1 MRLTF
6 SNTYDKLVVGYIA
19 QVKLFQALD
28 TSKILHGSLCRWW
41 IHFMLGLI
49 NQKCFLLQRFVG
61 HLGYGN
67 TVTVFLFPL
76 YICLVYKTMLYKK
89 IRILNVKQTVLH
101 DNVYLSITSVP
112 AFCCI
117 AFYYNGHIR
126 NR

>member
-49 NQKCFLLQRFVG
+49 NQKCFLPQRFMG
-61 HLGYGN
+61 HLGYRN
-67 TVTVFLFPL
+67 MVTVFLFPL
-76 YICLVYKTMLYKK
+76 YICLGYKK
-89 IRILNVKQTVLH
+89 IRILNVKET
-101 DNVYLSITSVP
+101 DRKSVV
-112 AFCCI
+112 
-117 AFYYNGHIR
+117 
-126 NR
+126 